1 MPFTDE
7 KKATDIAESIRKKI
21 EKKYFKGQ
29 ENQPNGNLTASIGIS
44 VYPDRAA
51 NEVELIKSAD
61 DALYKAKFFNK
72 NRVETYTSILD
83 EIKGD
88 IDEKDIE
95 LVTSIKT
102 LISVINAKDRYTY
115 GHSER
120 VVFYSKI
127 LGEALN
133 LTEDEKRELKYGA
146 YMHDI
151 GKINIPKEILI
162 KKMPLNDKEWNM
174 LKEHPQN
181 GVDIIEPVKSLSRVK
196 PIILYHHE
204 KFDGTGY
211 PEGLKGNKIPY
222 LARILTVVDSFDA
235 MTSNRH
241 YNKRKTYS
249 EGIEELRKWSG
260 KQFDPK
266 IVDAFIK
273 TLKENVNELNSLR

>member
-1 MPFTDE
+1 
-7 KKATDIAESIRKKI
+7 
-21 EKKYFKGQ
+21 
-29 ENQPNGNLTASIGIS
+29 
-44 VYPDRAA
+44 
-51 NEVELIKSAD
+51 
-61 DALYKAKFFNK
+61 
-72 NRVETYTSILD
+72 
-83 EIKGD
+83 
-88 IDEKDIE
+88 
-95 LVTSIKT
+95 
-102 LISVINAKDRYTY
+102 
-115 GHSER
+115 
-120 VVFYSKI
+120 
-127 LGEALN
+127 
-133 LTEDEKRELKYGA
+133 
-146 YMHDI
+146 MHDI

-162 KKMPLNDKEWNM
+162 KKMPLNDTEWNM

-211 PEGLKGNKIPY
+211 PEGLKGNEIPY

-235 MTSNRH
+235 MTSNRP

-273 TLKENVNELNSLR
+273 TLKENVDELNSLR